1 MSQIE
6 TIMLVALGF
15 AVAALIAL
23 FLGRIAWVFALSLG
37 KQRMQ
42 RSTPTTIAELQSD
55 RDRLRAEYA
64 MLSRRLELRMSEVK
78 TKLAEQMAEVSR
90 NRNRIDHLISEL
102 RARDKQLH
110 ERDTEIQSL
119 RVQLGPLEQELTAR
133 TASVQQLK
141 EQLRSRDEE
150 VQKLAQTLEK
160 LRAELTERN
169 RQVAAMKKEIADS
182 EATGVLLHPDSL
194 SAQARLKKRIDDLT
208 SLSQQIETQRRHLVH
223 QKIELASLK
232 SEIAADTPEAGAAS
246 SGEDED
252 RGAVNVLTTLD
263 ESSRDLELQL
273 NAAERETAELESE
286 LRQLDQTFNTRLAEL
301 NFGIENAAKLTGT
314 MPADAIATSALD
326 DVASSFEGAPLE
338 NAPPAV
344 EQIDAPAAPVD
355 DDPRSAEAELELEP
369 PSEPAAM
376 AQATRSLRSVANVI
390 SLAARSRSQ
399 QKKTGDG

>member
-37 KQRMQ
+37 KKRMQ

-64 MLSRRLELRMSEVK
+64 MLSRRLELRMSELK

-102 RARDKQLH
+102 RARDKQLN
-110 ERDTEIQSL
+110 ERDTELQSL

-150 VQKLAQTLEK
+150 VQKLIHTLEK
-160 LRAELTERN
+160 LRTELTERN
-169 RQVAAMKKEIADS
+169 RQIAAMKKDIADR
-182 EATGVLLHPDSL
+182 EATGALLHPDAL
-194 SAQARLKKRIDDLT
+194 SAQARLKKRIEDLT

-232 SEIAADTPEAGAAS
+232 TEITTGTPMPAEVSAAL
-246 SGEDED
+246 GEPQGGDMT
-252 RGAVNVLTTLD
+252 AHALTTLD
-263 ESSRDLELQL
+263 ESSRDLEHQL
-273 NAAERETAELESE
+273 NAAERETAELENE
-286 LRQLDQTFNTRLAEL
+286 LKQLDQNFNARLAEL
-301 NFGIENAAKLTGT
+301 NFGIDNAAKLGGT
-314 MPADAIATSALD
+314 LSADGVETTLLGDAMPAPD
-326 DVASSFEGAPLE
+326 DVAAEISIESRETAAAQPIDVNPRIIEMDGIS
-338 NAPPAV
+338 PPQA
-344 EQIDAPAAPVD
+344 
-355 DDPRSAEAELELEP
+355 
-369 PSEPAAM
+369 EPAL
-376 AQATRSLRSVANVI
+376 AQTSRCLRSVANVI

-399 QKKTGDG
+399 QKKTGE

>member
-37 KQRMQ
+37 KKRMQ

-64 MLSRRLELRMSEVK
+64 MLSRRLELRMSELK

-102 RARDKQLH
+102 RARDKQLN
-110 ERDTEIQSL
+110 ERDTELQSL

-150 VQKLAQTLEK
+150 VQKLIHTLEK
-160 LRAELTERN
+160 LRTELTERN
-169 RQVAAMKKEIADS
+169 RQIAAMKKDIADR
-182 EATGVLLHPDSL
+182 EATGALLHPDAL
-194 SAQARLKKRIDDLT
+194 SAQARLKKRIEDLT

-232 SEIAADTPEAGAAS
+232 SEITTGTPMPAEASATLGEPQGGEMAAHA
-246 SGEDED
+246 
-252 RGAVNVLTTLD
+252 LTTLD
-263 ESSRDLELQL
+263 ESSRDLEHQL
-273 NAAERETAELESE
+273 NAAERETAELENE
-286 LRQLDQTFNTRLAEL
+286 LKQLDQNFNARLAEL
-301 NFGIENAAKLTGT
+301 NFGIDNAAKLGGT
-314 MPADAIATSALD
+314 LSADAVETTLLSDEMPAPD
-326 DVASSFEGAPLE
+326 DVAAEISIESRETAAAQPIDVNPQIIE
-338 NAPPAV
+338 MEPISPPQA
-344 EQIDAPAAPVD
+344 
-355 DDPRSAEAELELEP
+355 
-369 PSEPAAM
+369 EPAL
-376 AQATRSLRSVANVI
+376 AQTSRSLRSVANVI

-399 QKKTGDG
+399 QKKTGE

>member
-37 KQRMQ
+37 KKRMQ

-64 MLSRRLELRMSEVK
+64 MLSRRLELRMSELK
-78 TKLAEQMAEVSR
+78 AKLAEQMAEVSR

-110 ERDTEIQSL
+110 ERDTELQSL

-160 LRAELTERN
+160 LRTELTERN
-169 RQVAAMKKEIADS
+169 RQIAAMKKDIADR
-182 EATGVLLHPDSL
+182 EATGALLHPDAL
-194 SAQARLKKRIDDLT
+194 SAQARLKKRIEDLT

-223 QKIELASLK
+223 QKTELASLK
-232 SEIAADTPEAGAAS
+232 SEIAAGTPAGGEVSSSSSEVQGGDGAAH
-246 SGEDED
+246 
-252 RGAVNVLTTLD
+252 ALTTLD
-263 ESSRDLELQL
+263 ESSRDLEQQL
-273 NAAERETAELESE
+273 NAAERETAELENE
-286 LRQLDQTFNTRLAEL
+286 LRQLDQSFNARLAEL
-301 NFGIENAAKLTGT
+301 DFGIDNAARLSGT
-314 MPADAIATSALD
+314 LSAESDETFALSD
-326 DVASSFEGAPLE
+326 EPIRLVDEP
-338 NAPPAV
+338 PQPAV
-344 EQIDAPAAPVD
+344 ESTDTIDVLPHPDPQIAHATSDVEPESQPALVQT
-355 DDPRSAEAELELEP
+355 SK
-369 PSEPAAM
+369 
-376 AQATRSLRSVANVI
+376 SLRSVANVI

-399 QKKTGDG
+399 QKKTGE

>member
-23 FLGRIAWVFALSLG
+23 FLGRFAWVFALSLG
-37 KQRMQ
+37 KKRMQ

-64 MLSRRLELRMSEVK
+64 MLSRRLELRMSELK
-78 TKLAEQMAEVSR
+78 SKLAEQMAEVSR

-110 ERDTEIQSL
+110 ERDTELQSL

-141 EQLRSRDEE
+141 EHLRSRDEE

-160 LRAELTERN
+160 LRTEMTERN
-169 RQVAAMKKEIADS
+169 RQIAAMKKDIADR
-182 EATGVLLHPDSL
+182 EAMGALLHPDSL
-194 SAQARLKKRIDDLT
+194 SAQTRLKKRIEDLT

-232 SEIAADTPEAGAAS
+232 SEISTDTLPDAAFSDM
-246 SGEDED
+246 GEV
-252 RGAVNVLTTLD
+252 RTGNGTAHALTTLD
-263 ESSRDLELQL
+263 ESNRDLEQQL
-273 NAAERETAELESE
+273 NAAERETAELENE
-286 LRQLDQTFNTRLAEL
+286 LRKLDQTFNARLAEL
-301 NFGIENAAKLTGT
+301 NFGIDNAAKLSGT
-314 MPADAIATSALD
+314 FPAGADGMLAMTDEASGPESEATESISESTDTAAAQFD
-326 DVASSFEGAPLE
+326 SEPVTAP
-338 NAPPAV
+338 
-344 EQIDAPAAPVD
+344 DAPD
-355 DDPRSAEAELELEP
+355 LEP
-369 PSEPAAM
+369 ESQPVL
-376 AQATRSLRSVANVI
+376 AQTSRTLRSVANVI
-390 SLAARSRSQ
+390 SLAARTRSQ
-399 QKKTGDG
+399 QKKTGE